1 MTDSPLCPTHHQPMR
16 RGSKGWFCTQK
27 GGPKTDAKGYCA
39 ERKWDPK
46 AAAAPFPNAEARD
59 REIPQAWRN
68 PAQIAPPPQ
77 APPASNELLNL
88 VFQAMGLMAYLEA
101 TSLDD
106 LQRAAHNLVQN
117 TSDPQ

>member
-1 MTDSPLCPTHHQPMR
+1 MR

-68 PAQIAPPPQ
+68 PAQIAPPSQSPSSDL
-77 APPASNELLNL
+77 PLLSI
-88 VFQAMGLMAYLEA
+88 VFQAMGLMAYLDVTTFDE
-101 TSLDD
+101 
-106 LQRAAHNLVQN
+106 LQQIAHRLIENPR
-117 TSDPQ
+117 SSS

>member
-46 AAAAPFPNAEARD
+46 ADAIPYPNAEARD

-68 PAQIAPPPQ
+68 PAQIVPQPQ
-77 APPASNELLNL
+77 APSASNELLSL
-88 VFQAMGLMAYLEA
+88 VFQAIGLMSYFGIQ
-101 TSLDD
+101 TLDE
-106 LQRAAHNLVQN
+106 LQQAAHNLVQN
-117 TSDPQ
+117 TMDPQ